1 MSGRRAHLAL
11 PSRRPVAGANPPRAR
26 EGHPARSRPRRFPR
40 APPRAAASGDL
51 RHSAPQE
58 TPITRTIVVLCHDV
72 TATDAAGLFSTAN
85 LLQGR
90 VDVWCRCV
98 TAGLYLSDD
107 VRRDAEVVLVL
118 IPPVRSSSADAAPGP
133 VRSVRVRGDAVRGLA
148 PAEARVAALLQ
159 RAMQHA
165 SIDRL
170 ADLGRDRNAA
180 GAAPDADAGAAADRR
195 RVRKSA
201 RNAAARRAG
210 WVASRPGARG
220 PVPGFEV
227 TDHID
232 LETCLGDALGTLGT
246 PGDAPGTGDGD
257 PRAHPSVALLD
268 ADAEAALADATLPAW
283 RAVVVGDDRGVTP
296 ADRAALER
304 VASVRARALGPRTLL
319 ASHCVVLAH
328 AANDARE
335 GGVPEAAEAEAA
347 EDEGTREGGRTVAG
361 RRVRG

>member
-1 MSGRRAHLAL
+1 M
-11 PSRRPVAGANPPRAR
+11 
-26 EGHPARSRPRRFPR
+26 
-40 APPRAAASGDL
+40 
-51 RHSAPQE
+51 
-58 TPITRTIVVLCHDV
+58 LCHDV
-72 TATDAAGLFSTAN
+72 TAADAAGLFSTAN

-180 GAAPDADAGAAADRR
+180 GASPDADAGAAADRR
-195 RVRKSA
+195 RVRKSP

-246 PGDAPGTGDGD
+246 PGDAPGTLGTPGDAPGTLGTPGDAPGTADGD

-283 RAVVVGDDRGVTP
+283 RAIVVGDDRGVTP